1 MNIMGFWDLV
11 LFVSEVL
18 AASIFRVEEETVWG
32 KEDTSTGSGAV
43 SSQ

>member
-1 MNIMGFWDLV
+1 MKIMGFWDLV
-11 LFVSEVL
+11 LFVSEVF
-18 AASIFRVEEETVWG
+18 AASIFRMWG